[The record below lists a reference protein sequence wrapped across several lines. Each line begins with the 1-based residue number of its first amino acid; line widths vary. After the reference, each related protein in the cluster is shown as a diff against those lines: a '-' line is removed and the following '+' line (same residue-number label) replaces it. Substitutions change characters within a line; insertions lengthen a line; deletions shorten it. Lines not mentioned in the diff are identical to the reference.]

1 MKRREFLKSSVVAGT
16 AGVLLDACAPPGSE
30 QIIPLLIPE
39 ERFIPGVEE
48 FHAATCFECPGG
60 CGLLAR
66 KIDGRLVKVEGNP
79 AHPISKGG
87 SCARVEEEVVQRA
100 FLRPAEIRDLIGI
113 AARFSTSY

>member
-39 ERFIPGVEE
+39 ERFVPGVEE

-60 CGLLAR
+60 CVLRAR

-79 AHPISKGG
+79 VLLFNLEADPSESNNLVEVHPE
-87 SCARVEEEVVQRA
+87 RVA
-100 FLRPAEIRDLIGI
+100 SMLSLIHI
-113 AARFSTSY
+113 